1 MEILNTIYPWTKV
14 IHLLAVISWMAGL
27 LYLPRLYV
35 YHVETDSKHLDKG
48 KTIVLWEHLLIK
60 RIMNPAMIT
69 SWTFGILLLL
79 TPGIVDWAAFWIWIK
94 IASVIL
100 MTGFHGFLLKQQKL
114 LKNNVIQYS
123 GKQYRLLNEVPTLL
137 MVLIIIMVVVR
148 PF

>member
-1 MEILNTIYPWTKV
+1 MSKNNN
-14 IHLLAVISWMAGL
+14 
-27 LYLPRLYV
+27 
-35 YHVETDSKHLDKG
+35 DSKHLDKG

-114 LKNNVIQYS
+114 LKNNHKVILVYPMPEV
-123 GKQYRLLNEVPTLL
+123 GIDVTKVIYNNIVNNIKQH
-137 MVLIIIMVVVR
+137 I
-148 PF
+148 